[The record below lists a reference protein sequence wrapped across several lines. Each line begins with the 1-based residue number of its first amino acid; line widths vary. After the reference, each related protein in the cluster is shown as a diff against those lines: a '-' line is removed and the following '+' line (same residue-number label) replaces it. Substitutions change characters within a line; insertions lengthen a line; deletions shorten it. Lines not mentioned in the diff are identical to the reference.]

1 MMIVGATRDLPVHEI
16 EQFSLV
22 LSLVS
27 CSFAEFGKAIS
38 RKYYQKE
45 CSQCACLAIKDIVLL
60 SLARATR

>member
-16 EQFSLV
+16 EQLSLV

-27 CSFAEFGKAIS
+27 CSFAEFGKAVS

-45 CSQCACLAIKDIVLL
+45 WLVRMSSDIVLL
-60 SLARATR
+60 SLERAT